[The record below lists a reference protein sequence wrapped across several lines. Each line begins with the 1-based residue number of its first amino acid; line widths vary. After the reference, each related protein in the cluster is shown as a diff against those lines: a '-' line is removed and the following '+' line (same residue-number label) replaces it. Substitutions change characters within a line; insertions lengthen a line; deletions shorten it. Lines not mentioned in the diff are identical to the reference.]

1 VFGKPQP
8 QRGRPPQPP
17 APWKRA
23 AGFSFIELL
32 IVTALILIMYVM
44 LYSPSAR
51 AHQTKM
57 KAVCARNLRNIYTA
71 LQTFDRDQGGRLPV
85 VTNAVTSEA
94 PLSLLIPRFTTGSE
108 FFICPG
114 SGDRALPDATPF
126 ADRRISYAY
135 YMGRKLSEGAGQP
148 LMSDKQ
154 VNAAPKTAGEPLF
167 SPDGKKPGNN
177 HHRYGGN
184 VLFCDGSIQTSPAR
198 SAFSL
203 SFPTN
208 VILLNPKP

>member
-1 VFGKPQP
+1 LP
-8 QRGRPPQPP
+8 RRHQPP
-17 APWKRA
+17 PHASRSRV

-32 IVTALILIMYVM
+32 VVMALILIMYVM

-51 AHQTKM
+51 SHQMKM
-57 KAVCARNLRNIYTA
+57 KAVCARNLRNVYTA
-71 LQTFDRDQGGRLPV
+71 LQTYDRDQSGVLPA

-94 PLSLLIPRFTTGSE
+94 PLSLLIPRYTTGTE

-114 SGDRALPDATPF
+114 SGDKALPDATPF

-148 LMSDKQ
+148 LMSDRQ
-154 VNAAPKTAGEPLF
+154 VNTEPKSAGDVVF

-177 HHRYGGN
+177 HHKYGGN
-184 VLFCDGSIQTSPAR
+184 FLFCDGSIQASPAR
-198 SAFSL
+198 AAFKL
-203 SFPTN
+203 LFPTN
-208 VILLNPKP
+208 VTLLNPKP